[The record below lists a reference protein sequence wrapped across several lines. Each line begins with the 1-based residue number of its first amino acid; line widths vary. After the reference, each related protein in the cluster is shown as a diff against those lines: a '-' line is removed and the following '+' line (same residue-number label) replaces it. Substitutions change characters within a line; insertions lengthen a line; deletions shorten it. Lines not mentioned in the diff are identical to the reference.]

1 MINQASATSTSLAA
15 PISPASRSTRSRN
28 QLAAAATLISI
39 GAGSLALRAAETVPA
54 SGSWIVLVVGL
65 AFMAAHAVTRR
76 YALLV
81 PGGILTGLG
90 TGIFVSQQLTA
101 TTETAGGIVI
111 LGLGV
116 GFLSI
121 WAVGSLLR
129 VTGNHWWPLVPGGI
143 LALVGGSLLA
153 GGQTAQILDFWPV
166 VLVGIGVLVLLRARV
181 ATHVGA

>member
-1 MINQASATSTSLAA
+1 MTTQASATSTSPA
-15 PISPASRSTRSRN
+15 PLTTRSRN

-39 GAGSLALRAAETVPA
+39 GAGSIALRAAETVPG

-65 AFMAAHAVTRR
+65 AFMAAHAVTRKF
-76 YALLV
+76 ALLV

-90 TGIFVSQQLTA
+90 TGIFVSQQLAGTA
-101 TTETAGGIVI
+101 ETAAAIVL

-143 LALVGGSLLA
+143 LAVVGVSLLA

-166 VLVGIGVLVLLRARV
+166 VLVGTGLLVLWRARV
-181 ATHVGA
+181 AARVAA

>member
-1 MINQASATSTSLAA
+1 MTTQASATSTS
-15 PISPASRSTRSRN
+15 PASLTTRARN

-39 GAGSLALRAAETVPA
+39 GAGSLALRAAETVPG
-54 SGSWIVLVVGL
+54 SGSWIVLVVGI
-65 AFMAAHAVTRR
+65 AFMVAHAVTRK

-90 TGIFVSQQLTA
+90 AGIAISQQLPVTDQMV
-101 TTETAGGIVI
+101 TGTVV
-111 LGLGV
+111 LGLGL

-121 WAVGSLLR
+121 WAVGSLFR

-153 GGQTAQILDFWPV
+153 GGQTAQILDYWPI
-166 VLVGIGVLVLLRARV
+166 VLVGAGLLVLWRARV
-181 ATHVGA
+181 AARVAA